1 MDFRIDGAVITSGRL
16 LETVL
21 VGIPDGEK
29 APVAGGPA
37 AEMREILK
45 QLDEVLAAAGV
56 GRTAVASARLYLEHV
71 NRDIAEVNAVYYE
84 YFGEHRPIRRAYG
97 VDLQAGM
104 LVEAAFVAELPDA

>member
-21 VGIPDGEK
+21 VGIPDGEEK
-29 APVAGGPA
+29 PVEGGAA

-56 GRTAVASARLYLEHV
+56 DKTAVATARLYLQHV
-71 NRDIAEVNAVYYE
+71 NRDIGEVNVVYRK
-84 YFGEHRPIRRAYG
+84 YFGDHKPVRRAYG

-104 LVEAAFVAELPDA
+104 LIEAAFVAELP